1 MKDNKFR
8 AAIAKNP
15 VLALFLG
22 ACPAMALT
30 TGLIPALGIGCA
42 ALLVLVL
49 SAAVMSLLGK
59 AIPEKARV
67 PACILVVAGFVSIV
81 QLFMN
86 AFLPAVYGMMGIYLA
101 AAAVNLL
108 FFGAAEES
116 CGAGFGAALGRSFMT
131 GLSFVLA
138 LAVMGAIRE
147 VFGSASIAGVA
158 LPFLENYKIPFL
170 TQSAGGFVVFA
181 ILIAVI
187 NCFDRGER
195 QAQPGFATAAAGLVD
210 AAPAGEGE

>member
-86 AFLPAVYGMMGIYLA
+86 AFCLR
-101 AAAVNLL
+101 
-108 FFGAAEES
+108 F
-116 CGAGFGAALGRSFMT
+116 
-131 GLSFVLA
+131 
-138 LAVMGAIRE
+138 
-147 VFGSASIAGVA
+147 
-158 LPFLENYKIPFL
+158 
-170 TQSAGGFVVFA
+170 
-181 ILIAVI
+181 
-187 NCFDRGER
+187 
-195 QAQPGFATAAAGLVD
+195 TA
-210 AAPAGEGE
+210 

>member
-81 QLFMN
+81 QL
-86 AFLPAVYGMMGIYLA
+86 FLPAVYGMMGIYLA

-195 QAQPGFATAAAGLVD
+195 QAQPGFAAAAAGLVD